1 MKLEGRV
8 AIVTGGGQGI
18 GRGIVQCLAEE
29 GADVAIL
36 TKSGSSGEKAAEEVK
51 GLGVKALS
59 IKADVTNENDVKRA
73 VQETLDTFGKI
84 DILVNSVGGG
94 SVGIAR
100 FLDLKGPEWDETFA
114 LNVKSAV
121 HTCRAVVPHFLKQ
134 GSGRIVNLSSIGGKK
149 ASVMNAPYGSTKAAV
164 IYFTKALAMELG
176 SQHINVNCICPGG
189 VFTPTFAKLIDDHMI
204 RPDAKEKGMTP
215 RQFFDKFI
223 IASSPFKREITPEDI
238 GRATVFLVSE
248 DAKNITGQ
256 TLNITAG
263 TAIDA
268 E

>member
-59 IKADVTNENDVKRA
+59 IKADVTNEDDVKRA

-94 SVGIAR
+94 SVNIAR

>member
-94 SVGIAR
+94 SVDIAR

-204 RPDAKEKGMTP
+204 RLDAKEKGMTP